1 MSFLHTGRAALWRF
15 RFPRVPFSP
24 IRCLNSG
31 DSDDDFKPK
40 RKNLPDLSDV
50 RDAHA
55 LIEDH
60 VKSHPVM
67 LYMKGT
73 PAAPQCG
80 FSQQV
85 VRLLDATGKCTAY
98 LQVYFQLSLIDYIFT
113 RNTKQDANSVALMS
127 SIIQKFGRELN
138 LFRTYT
144 IVIIRKYMTRQRL
157 LRLAQSNPCY
167 LKLT

>member
-1 MSFLHTGRAALWRF
+1 MAFLHTGRAALWRC

-40 RKNLPDLSDV
+40 RKNIPDLTDV
-50 RDAHA
+50 RDVHA
-55 LIEDH
+55 LIDDH

-73 PAAPQCG
+73 PTAPQCG

-85 VRLLDATGKCTAY
+85 VRLLDATGKYTAY
-98 LQVYFQLSLIDYIFT
+98 LQVCFQPSLKSIYSHTEYRTGCEFSSVNVLDYPEI
-113 RNTKQDANSVALMS
+113 
-127 SIIQKFGRELN
+127 REGIKS
-138 LFRTYT
+138 FSY
-144 IVIIRKYMTRQRL
+144 VHY
-157 LRLAQSNPCY
+157 CY
-167 LKLT
+167 HLKI